1 MNTLEI
7 RGAFIRLLAEIEDP
21 ELLQK
26 MLEKCLDMA
35 NREDMLNDLS
45 AEAISALEAAEL
57 DDELSDTISN
67 EEVFN
72 GFRTWQKP

>member
-67 EEVFN
+67 EEVFK